1 MQQNYPNPFNA
12 GTTIEF
18 YVPYFSNVKLKVF
31 NILGEVIETL
41 VDAEYPEGK
50 HQINWNA
57 SGLSS
62 GIYFIQIDGNEFRQI
77 KKAVL
82 IK

>member
-1 MQQNYPNPFNA
+1 MQLRIY
-12 GTTIEF
+12 
-18 YVPYFSNVKLKVF
+18 

-50 HQINWNA
+50 HQFNWNA
-57 SGLSS
+57 SGLSL
-62 GIYFIQIDGNEFRQI
+62 GIYFVQIDGKEFRQI
-77 KKAVL
+77 RKAVL